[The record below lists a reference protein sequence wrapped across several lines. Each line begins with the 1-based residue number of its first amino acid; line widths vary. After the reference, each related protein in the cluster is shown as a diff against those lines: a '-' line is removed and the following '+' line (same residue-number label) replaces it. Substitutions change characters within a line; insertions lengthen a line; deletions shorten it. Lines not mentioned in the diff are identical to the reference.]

1 MTIAFVLG
9 NGISRRDVSVPY
21 LKQRGRVY
29 GCNALYR
36 EHTPDVLVATDKPI
50 ALQIQNSGYPK
61 QHEFYTRKPL
71 KDSGGRPVPTQ
82 YHGYSSG
89 PIAVSLAA
97 LAQHQQI
104 YMIGFDMGPTQDN
117 LFNNMYADTEFYKT
131 SKHPP
136 TFTGNWVK
144 QLIQIMKDF
153 PQTKF
158 YRIAGPT
165 TAEITEF
172 TQVKNLQHQDLA
184 GFLDRINNQK
194 DL

>member
-9 NGISRRDVSVPY
+9 NGISRRDVSIPY

-36 EHTPDVLVATDKPI
+36 EHEPDVLVATDRPI
-50 ALQIQNSGYPK
+50 ALQIQNSGYAK
-61 QHEFYTRKPL
+61 THEFYTRKPV
-71 KDSGGRPVPTQ
+71 KDSGARSVPPE

-97 LAQHQQI
+97 RAQCRQI
-104 YMIGFDMGPTQDN
+104 YMIGFDMGPTPDN
-117 LFNNMYADTEFYKT
+117 LFNNIYADTEFYKN
-131 SKHPP
+131 SQHPP
-136 TFTGNWVK
+136 TYTGNWVK
-144 QLIQIMKDF
+144 QLIQIMNDF
-153 PQTKF
+153 PLARF
-158 YRIAGPT
+158 YRIVGPT
-165 TAEITEF
+165 TAEIPEF
-172 TQVKNLQHQDLA
+172 KRVKNLEHQDLQ